1 MWLDNFDGFVW
12 LVVLIWPLLVL
23 QRGLHR
29 EIQSVF
35 LLLTRR
41 VDLSLALFS
50 LLFLPGVFLHEAS
63 HYIMAQILDVQ
74 TGRFSIIPR
83 AVENG
88 RLQLG
93 YVETARADILR
104 DSLIGMAPFIT
115 GGICVA
121 LTGLRLLGLDSLW
134 PALTGTAGDS
144 LVEAFTA
151 IRSRPDFWL
160 WFYLTFVISSTML
173 PSASDRRA
181 WLPLVLV
188 FGILLLVVLLAG
200 AGPWLLGHL
209 APPLNVGLRALAVVF
224 GISVVMHILILIPI
238 WILRKLVS
246 KVTKLQVV

>member
-12 LVVLIWPLLVL
+12 LVILIWPLLVL

-83 AVENG
+83 AVGNG

-93 YVETARADILR
+93 YVGTARAGALR
-104 DSLIGMAPFIT
+104 
-115 GGICVA
+115 V
-121 LTGLRLLGLDSLW
+121 R
-134 PALTGTAGDS
+134 
-144 LVEAFTA
+144 
-151 IRSRPDFWL
+151 
-160 WFYLTFVISSTML
+160 
-173 PSASDRRA
+173 
-181 WLPLVLV
+181 
-188 FGILLLVVLLAG
+188 
-200 AGPWLLGHL
+200 
-209 APPLNVGLRALAVVF
+209 
-224 GISVVMHILILIPI
+224 
-238 WILRKLVS
+238 
-246 KVTKLQVV
+246 